1 MDHPTSLLS
10 IAVVS
15 SALSPAAL
23 TAAALWGGESWAS
36 VLMSGFAVAITI
48 PLMVA
53 IAAIPIVLARLGWR
67 SDSGWFRR

>member
-23 TAAALWGGESWAS
+23 TAAALWGGESWAISGVEGDIS
-36 VLMSGFAVAITI
+36 VVSNGFLKSNNLQELIEVYRDND
-48 PLMVA
+48 LQQ
-53 IAAIPIVLARLGWR
+53 R
-67 SDSGWFRR
+67 F